1 MDEVAEQNWKS
12 LSMTHVQYY
21 EGLNWI
27 LNFHKHFADKE
38 LEFLVKAY
46 LLFIDDTEYNSSLLL
61 RSFTKLHSRPNHFYK
76 MTFLAD
82 NNIC

>member
-46 LLFIDDTEYNSSLLL
+46 LLFIDDTEV
-61 RSFTKLHSRPNHFYK
+61 
-76 MTFLAD
+76 
-82 NNIC
+82 